1 MTSRRKDSWTYA
13 EKILSRPNGSVKVEL
28 RNNKSGVSLLH
39 NKRLLTRCDK
49 SGTGNLSAYCM
60 GLALGSSLPP
70 QGESVSITVSTGVL
84 FRAISVSNL
93 DMRIPEARVLTER
106 LLSEAAEQR
115 RTSTEIIV

>member
-60 GLALGSSLPP
+60 GLALRSSLPP

-115 RTSTEIIV
+115 